1 MWRDKF
7 LLYVY
12 ECILYI
18 CFVTD
23 IFVSNL
29 GFHWWRDQW
38 LNFRSL
44 VSSGLLASLNDERL
58 CSFQYKG
65 LFRIK
70 CLYILVCLLWQ
81 QVPWLCVCSA
91 GIKVIGLQGC
101 FRCIYIGVW
110 KLYNNYEIV
119 CNSNKVP
126 LFHSST
132 CALCVSSLHIFNS
145 IALSFLH
152 LEFLIFLCNSCT
164 SWSFDCKA

>member
-1 MWRDKF
+1 MISDQNIVQKMRMLHFIQFNMPYLFNIRDYSESSAYIF
-7 LLYVY
+7 L
-12 ECILYI
+12 
-18 CFVTD
+18 
-23 IFVSNL
+23 
-29 GFHWWRDQW
+29 
-38 LNFRSL
+38 
-44 VSSGLLASLNDERL
+44 
-58 CSFQYKG
+58 
-65 LFRIK
+65 
-70 CLYILVCLLWQ
+70 CLLWQ